1 MAVIIW
7 DSVDLIDQGVN
18 KEDQQSQEWQ
28 EWQVCQELEME

>member
-28 EWQVCQELEME
+28 ELEMEME